1 MGFAPAPAPP
11 LGGNGGGGGAAP
23 QVKVLRSP
31 PPGEGASEWEAW
43 KRGPAGGLGGGKDG
57 VAANGGVPRGLT
69 TATLRSSSSS
79 DAGSLGG
86 H

>member
-11 LGGNGGGGGAAP
+11 PPLSVGGSSGAP
-23 QVKVLRSP
+23 QLKVLRSP
-31 PPGEGASEWEAW
+31 PPGEGAAEWEAW
-43 KRGPAGGLGGGKDG
+43 KRGGLSNGKDG